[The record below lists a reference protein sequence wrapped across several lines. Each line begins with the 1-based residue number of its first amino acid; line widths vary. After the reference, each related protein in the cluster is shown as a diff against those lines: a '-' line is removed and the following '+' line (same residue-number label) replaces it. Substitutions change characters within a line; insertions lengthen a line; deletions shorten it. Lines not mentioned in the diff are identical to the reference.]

1 MKKNTEFFVVL
12 ESSHYL
18 LYRKGKETNMTRKQF
33 FNQLD
38 TDLIKAIVNKIA
50 NGSPTRRFEFHLNK
64 MYNDSYPIYM
74 SDCVLGANNDVRDYI
89 NSRIEQ
95 YGFNG
100 NCAIPTKGM
109 VFVTMKLKEE
119 CSAQEAIDTMCR
131 TLSSINKQTSN
142 I

>member
-1 MKKNTEFFVVL
+1 
-12 ESSHYL
+12 
-18 LYRKGKETNMTRKQF
+18 MTRKQF

-38 TDLIKAIVNKIA
+38 KDLIKSIVNKMA
-50 NGSPTRRFEFHLNK
+50 NGNPTRRFEFRLDK
-64 MYNDSYPIYM
+64 VYNDSYLIYL

-95 YGFNG
+95 YCFNG
-100 NCAIPTKGM
+100 NCAIPTKGT

-131 TLSSINKQTSN
+131 TLTSINKQTSY

>member
-1 MKKNTEFFVVL
+1 MQIFLSFLNLRTIYYIEN
-12 ESSHYL
+12 
-18 LYRKGKETNMTRKQF
+18 GKETNMTRKQF

-38 TDLIKAIVNKIA
+38 TDLIKAIVNKMA

-64 MYNDSYPIYM
+64 IYNDSYPIYM

-100 NCAIPTKGM
+100 NCAIPTKGR